1 MNELTATEGI
11 NPGAIVKRNEEVCRI
26 VGPIVRA
33 KYTQVIQGRNYLTV
47 QGAQA
52 IASSLGYTSGTAS
65 VRHVDPT
72 DSVAGYWEATCTV
85 MLNGVVVGSGIGSV
99 FDDERPWNTRP
110 QFARQMMAQTR
121 ATGRALKGVMGW
133 AFAALDYEGSIA
145 EEMPEEATRMP
156 QDAPAPRKALAAPIK
171 GSTLSEADLAWREKK
186 LAEMAPKAAPKAAPK
201 GDRQQVRGVC
211 VGVDPKTA
219 KSTKKYWR
227 VGLEANGVEWF
238 TSFEPVDVDIIG
250 KVIFLQLKHYNDGFL
265 IDDLQV
271 VVEEEVPF

>member
-1 MNELTATEGI
+1 MNELTTNEI

-65 VRHVDPT
+65 LRHVEPT
-72 DSVAGYWEATCTV
+72 ESVSGYWEATCTV
-85 MLNGVVVGSGIGSV
+85 LLNGVIVGSGIGSV

-156 QDAPAPRKALAAPIK
+156 QEASAPRKALAAPSK
-171 GSTLSEADLAWREKK
+171 ASKP
-186 LAEMAPKAAPKAAPK
+186 AEGKPAPK
-201 GDRQQVRGVC
+201 GGQQIRGIC
-211 VGVDPKTA
+211 AGVDPKTA
-219 KSTKKYWR
+219 KSGKEYWR

-238 TSFEPVDVDIIG
+238 TSFSAVDPDIIG
-250 KVIFLQLKHYNDGFL
+250 KLIVLHLKPWQDGVIITD
-265 IDDLQV
+265 IQV

>member
-1 MNELTATEGI
+1 MNELTTNEI

-65 VRHVDPT
+65 LRHVEPT
-72 DSVAGYWEATCTV
+72 DTVAGYWEATCTV
-85 MLNGVVVGSGIGSV
+85 LLNGVIVGSGIGSV
-99 FDDERPWNTRP
+99 FDDERPWNSRP

-156 QDAPAPRKALAAPIK
+156 QEASAPRKALAAPSK
-171 GSTLSEADLAWREKK
+171 ASKP
-186 LAEMAPKAAPKAAPK
+186 AEGKPAPK
-201 GDRQQVRGVC
+201 GGQQIRGIC
-211 VGVDPKTA
+211 AGVDPKTA
-219 KSTKKYWR
+219 KTGKQYWR
-227 VGLEANGVEWF
+227 VGLEANGVQWF
-238 TSFEPVDVDIIG
+238 TSFAEVDENIIG
-250 KVIFLQLKHYNDGFL
+250 KLVVLHLKPWQDGVIITD
-265 IDDLQV
+265 IQV

>member
-1 MNELTATEGI
+1 MNELTATDGI

-65 VRHVDPT
+65 LRHVEPT
-72 DSVAGYWEATCTV
+72 ESVAGYWEATCTV
-85 MLNGVVVGSGIGSV
+85 LLNGVIVGSGIGSV
-99 FDDERPWNTRP
+99 FDDERPWNSRP

-145 EEMPEEATRMP
+145 EEMPEQGSTMA
-156 QDAPAPRKALAAPIK
+156 QDEPAPRKALAAPSK
-171 GSTLSEADLAWREKK
+171 ASKH
-186 LAEMAPKAAPKAAPK
+186 AEGKPAPK
-201 GDRQQVRGVC
+201 GGQQIRGIC
-211 VGVDPKTA
+211 AGVDPKTA
-219 KSTKKYWR
+219 KSGKQYWR

-238 TSFEPVDVDIIG
+238 TSFSAVDPDIIG
-250 KVIFLQLKHYNDGFL
+250 KLVVLHLKPWQDGVIITD
-265 IDDLQV
+265 IQV

>member
-1 MNELTATEGI
+1 VNELTTNEI

-65 VRHVDPT
+65 LRHVEPT
-72 DSVAGYWEATCTV
+72 ESVAGYWEATCTV
-85 MLNGVVVGSGIGSV
+85 LLNGVIVGSGIGSV

-156 QDAPAPRKALAAPIK
+156 QEASEPRKALAAPSK
-171 GSTLSEADLAWREKK
+171 PFKPAGGKV
-186 LAEMAPKAAPKAAPK
+186 APK
-201 GDRQQVRGVC
+201 GNETQVRGLC
-211 VGVDPKTA
+211 AGVDPKTA
-219 KSTKKYWR
+219 KSGKEYWR
-227 VGLEANGVEWF
+227 VGVEANGVKWF
-238 TSFEPVDVDIIG
+238 TSFSAVDENIIG
-250 KVIFLQLKHYNDGFL
+250 KMIVVTLKPWQDGVI
-265 IDDLQV
+265 IVDLQV

>member
-1 MNELTATEGI
+1 VNELTTNEI

-65 VRHVDPT
+65 LRHVEPT
-72 DSVAGYWEATCTV
+72 ESVAGYWEATCTV
-85 MLNGVVVGSGIGSV
+85 LLNGVIVGSGIGSV

-145 EEMPEEATRMP
+145 EEMPEEASRMP
-156 QDAPAPRKALAAPIK
+156 QDAPAPRKALPSPIK
-171 GSTLSEADLAWREKK
+171 GSKLSEADLAWRAEKS
-186 LAEMAPKAAPKAAPK
+186 APKSAPK
-201 GDRQQVRGVC
+201 GDRLQVRGIC

-219 KSTKKYWR
+219 KSGKEYWR

-238 TSFEPVDVDIIG
+238 TSFSAVDADIIG
-250 KVIFLQLKHYNDGFL
+250 KLIMLQLKPWQDGFL
-265 IDDLQV
+265 IVDVQV

>member
-1 MNELTATEGI
+1 MNELTTNEI

-65 VRHVDPT
+65 LRHVEPT
-72 DSVAGYWEATCTV
+72 DTVAGYWEATCTV
-85 MLNGVVVGSGIGSV
+85 LLNGVIVGSGIGSV

-156 QDAPAPRKALAAPIK
+156 QEASAPRKALAAPSK
-171 GSTLSEADLAWREKK
+171 ASKP
-186 LAEMAPKAAPKAAPK
+186 AEGKPAPK
-201 GDRQQVRGVC
+201 GGQQVRGIC
-211 VGVDPKTA
+211 AGVDPKTA
-219 KSTKKYWR
+219 KSGKQYWR

-238 TSFEPVDVDIIG
+238 TSFSAVDPDIIG
-250 KVIFLQLKHYNDGFL
+250 KLIVLHLKPWQDGVIITD
-265 IDDLQV
+265 IQV

>member
-1 MNELTATEGI
+1 VNELTTNEI

-65 VRHVDPT
+65 LRHVEPT
-72 DSVAGYWEATCTV
+72 DTVAGYWEATCTV
-85 MLNGVVVGSGIGSV
+85 LLNGVVVGSGIGSV

-156 QDAPAPRKALAAPIK
+156 QEASAPRKALAAPSK
-171 GSTLSEADLAWREKK
+171 ASKP
-186 LAEMAPKAAPKAAPK
+186 AEGKPAPK
-201 GDRQQVRGVC
+201 GGQQVRGIC
-211 VGVDPKTA
+211 AGVDPKTA
-219 KSTKKYWR
+219 KSGKQYWR

-238 TSFEPVDVDIIG
+238 TSFSAVDPDIIG
-250 KVIFLQLKHYNDGFL
+250 KLIVLHLKPWQDGVIITDIQL
-265 IDDLQV
+265 

>member
-1 MNELTATEGI
+1 VNELTTNEI

-65 VRHVDPT
+65 LRHVEPT
-72 DSVAGYWEATCTV
+72 DTVAGYWEATCTV
-85 MLNGVVVGSGIGSV
+85 LLGGVIVGSGIGSV

-156 QDAPAPRKALAAPIK
+156 QEASAPRKALAAPSK
-171 GSTLSEADLAWREKK
+171 ASKPAEAK
-186 LAEMAPKAAPKAAPK
+186 PAPK
-201 GDRQQVRGVC
+201 GGQQVRGVC
-211 VGVDPKTA
+211 AGVDPKTA
-219 KSTKKYWR
+219 KTGKQYWR
-227 VGLEANGVEWF
+227 VGLESNGVQWF
-238 TSFEPVDVDIIG
+238 TSFAEVDENIIG
-250 KVIFLQLKHYNDGFL
+250 KLVVLHLKPWQDGVIITD
-265 IDDLQV
+265 IQV

>member
-1 MNELTATEGI
+1 MNELTTNEI

-65 VRHVDPT
+65 LRHVEPT
-72 DSVAGYWEATCTV
+72 ESVAGYWEATCTV
-85 MLNGVVVGSGIGSV
+85 LLNGVIVGSGIGSV

-145 EEMPEEATRMP
+145 EEMPEEASRMP
-156 QDAPAPRKALAAPIK
+156 QEASEPRKALAAPSK
-171 GSTLSEADLAWREKK
+171 PSKPAGGKV
-186 LAEMAPKAAPKAAPK
+186 APK
-201 GDRQQVRGVC
+201 GNESQVRGVC
-211 VGVDPKTA
+211 AGVDPKTA
-219 KSTKKYWR
+219 KSGKEYWR
-227 VGLEANGVEWF
+227 VGVEANGVEWF
-238 TSFEPVDVDIIG
+238 TSFSEVDENIIG
-250 KVIFLQLKHYNDGFL
+250 KMIVLHLKPWQDGVI
-265 IDDLQV
+265 IAMIQV

>member
-1 MNELTATEGI
+1 MNELTTNEI

-65 VRHVDPT
+65 LRHVEPT
-72 DSVAGYWEATCTV
+72 ESVAGYWEATCTV
-85 MLNGVVVGSGIGSV
+85 LLNGVIVGSGIGSV

-156 QDAPAPRKALAAPIK
+156 QEASAPRKALAAPSK
-171 GSTLSEADLAWREKK
+171 ASKP
-186 LAEMAPKAAPKAAPK
+186 AEGKPAPK
-201 GDRQQVRGVC
+201 GGQQVRGIC
-211 VGVDPKTA
+211 AGVDPKTA
-219 KSTKKYWR
+219 KSGKQYWR

-238 TSFEPVDVDIIG
+238 TSFSSVDPDIIG
-250 KVIFLQLKHYNDGFL
+250 KLVVLHLKPWQDGVIITD
-265 IDDLQV
+265 IQV

>member
-1 MNELTATEGI
+1 MNEITATEGI

-65 VRHVDPT
+65 LRHVEPT

-85 MLNGVVVGSGIGSV
+85 LLNGVIVGSGIGSV

-156 QDAPAPRKALAAPIK
+156 QDAPAPRKALAAPSKSSKPAEGKPASK
-171 GSTLSEADLAWREKK
+171 G
-186 LAEMAPKAAPKAAPK
+186 
-201 GDRQQVRGVC
+201 GQQVRGIC
-211 VGVDPKTA
+211 AGVDPKTA
-219 KSTKKYWR
+219 KSGKQYWR

-238 TSFEPVDVDIIG
+238 TSFSAVDADIIG
-250 KVIFLQLKHYNDGFL
+250 KLVILHLKPWQDGV
-265 IDDLQV
+265 IITDIQV

>member
-1 MNELTATEGI
+1 MNELTATDGI

-65 VRHVDPT
+65 LRHVEPT
-72 DSVAGYWEATCTV
+72 ESVAGYWEATCTV
-85 MLNGVVVGSGIGSV
+85 LLNGVIVGSGIGSV

-156 QDAPAPRKALAAPIK
+156 QEASAPRKALAAPSK
-171 GSTLSEADLAWREKK
+171 ATKP
-186 LAEMAPKAAPKAAPK
+186 AEGKPAPK
-201 GDRQQVRGVC
+201 GGQQVRGVC
-211 VGVDPKTA
+211 AGVDPKTA
-219 KSTKKYWR
+219 KSGKQYWR
-227 VGLEANGVEWF
+227 VGLEANGVQWF
-238 TSFEPVDVDIIG
+238 TSFAEVDENIIG
-250 KVIFLQLKHYNDGFL
+250 KLVVLHLKPWQDGVIITD
-265 IDDLQV
+265 IQV
-271 VVEEEVPF
+271 VVDEEVPF

>member
-1 MNELTATEGI
+1 MNELTTNEI

-65 VRHVDPT
+65 LRHVEPT
-72 DSVAGYWEATCTV
+72 ESVAGYWEATCTV
-85 MLNGVVVGSGIGSV
+85 LLNGVIVGSGIGSV

-156 QDAPAPRKALAAPIK
+156 QEASAPRKALAAPSK
-171 GSTLSEADLAWREKK
+171 ASKP
-186 LAEMAPKAAPKAAPK
+186 AEGKPAPK
-201 GDRQQVRGVC
+201 GGQQIRGIC
-211 VGVDPKTA
+211 AGVDPKTA
-219 KSTKKYWR
+219 KSGKQYWR

-238 TSFEPVDVDIIG
+238 TSFSAVDPDIIG
-250 KVIFLQLKHYNDGFL
+250 KLVLLHLKPWQDGVIITD
-265 IDDLQV
+265 IQV

>member
-1 MNELTATEGI
+1 MNELTTNEI

-33 KYTQVIQGRNYLTV
+33 KYTQVIQGRSYLTV

-65 VRHVDPT
+65 LRHVEPT
-72 DSVAGYWEATCTV
+72 ESVAGYWEATCTV
-85 MLNGVVVGSGIGSV
+85 LLNGVIVGSGIGSV

-145 EEMPEEATRMP
+145 EEMPEQGSTMA
-156 QDAPAPRKALAAPIK
+156 QDEPAPRKALAAPSK
-171 GSTLSEADLAWREKK
+171 PSKPAGGKV
-186 LAEMAPKAAPKAAPK
+186 APK
-201 GDRQQVRGVC
+201 GNETQVRGVC
-211 VGVDPKTA
+211 AGVDPKTA
-219 KSTKKYWR
+219 KSGKQYWR
-227 VGLEANGVEWF
+227 VGVEANGVQWF
-238 TSFEPVDVDIIG
+238 TSFSAVDENIIG
-250 KVIFLQLKHYNDGFL
+250 KMIVVTLKPWQDGVIIVDIQC
-265 IDDLQV
+265 

>member
-1 MNELTATEGI
+1 VNELTTNEI

-65 VRHVDPT
+65 LRHVEPT
-72 DSVAGYWEATCTV
+72 ESVAGYWEATCTV
-85 MLNGVVVGSGIGSV
+85 LLNGVIVGSGIGSV

-156 QDAPAPRKALAAPIK
+156 QEASAPRKALAAPSK
-171 GSTLSEADLAWREKK
+171 ESKP
-186 LAEMAPKAAPKAAPK
+186 AEGKPAPK
-201 GDRQQVRGVC
+201 GGQQIRGIC
-211 VGVDPKTA
+211 AGVDPKTA
-219 KSTKKYWR
+219 KSGKQYWR

-238 TSFEPVDVDIIG
+238 TSFSAVDPDIIG
-250 KVIFLQLKHYNDGFL
+250 KLVVLHLKPWQDGVIITD
-265 IDDLQV
+265 IQV

>member
-1 MNELTATEGI
+1 MNELTTNEI

-65 VRHVDPT
+65 LRHVEPT
-72 DSVAGYWEATCTV
+72 ESVAGYWEATCTV
-85 MLNGVVVGSGIGSV
+85 LLNGVIVGSGIGSV
-99 FDDERPWNTRP
+99 FDDERPWNSRP

-145 EEMPEEATRMP
+145 EEMPEEASRMP
-156 QDAPAPRKALAAPIK
+156 QEASAPRKALAAP
-171 GSTLSEADLAWREKK
+171 S
-186 LAEMAPKAAPKAAPK
+186 KASKPTEGKPAPK
-201 GDRQQVRGVC
+201 GGQQVRGVC
-211 VGVDPKTA
+211 AGVDPKTA
-219 KSTKKYWR
+219 KTGKQYWR

-238 TSFEPVDVDIIG
+238 TSFSAVDPDIIG
-250 KVIFLQLKHYNDGFL
+250 KLIVLHLKPWQDGVIITD
-265 IDDLQV
+265 IQV

>member
-1 MNELTATEGI
+1 MNELTTNEI

-65 VRHVDPT
+65 LRHVEPT
-72 DSVAGYWEATCTV
+72 ESVAGYWEATCTV
-85 MLNGVVVGSGIGSV
+85 LLNGVIVGSGIGSV

-156 QDAPAPRKALAAPIK
+156 QEAPEPRKALAAPSK
-171 GSTLSEADLAWREKK
+171 PFKPAGGKV
-186 LAEMAPKAAPKAAPK
+186 APK
-201 GDRQQVRGVC
+201 GNETQVRGVC
-211 VGVDPKTA
+211 AGVDPKTA
-219 KSTKKYWR
+219 KSGKDYWR
-227 VGLEANGVEWF
+227 VGVEANGVQWF
-238 TSFEPVDVDIIG
+238 TSFSAVDENIIG
-250 KVIFLQLKHYNDGFL
+250 KMIVVTLKPWQDGVIIVDIQC
-265 IDDLQV
+265 

>member
-1 MNELTATEGI
+1 MNELTTNEI

-65 VRHVDPT
+65 LRHVEPT
-72 DSVAGYWEATCTV
+72 ESVAGYWEATCTV
-85 MLNGVVVGSGIGSV
+85 LLNGVIVGSGIGSV

-156 QDAPAPRKALAAPIK
+156 QEASAPRKALAAPSK
-171 GSTLSEADLAWREKK
+171 ASKP
-186 LAEMAPKAAPKAAPK
+186 AEGKPAPK
-201 GDRQQVRGVC
+201 GGQQIRGIC
-211 VGVDPKTA
+211 AGVDPKTA
-219 KSTKKYWR
+219 KSGKQYWR

-238 TSFEPVDVDIIG
+238 TSFSAVDPDIIG
-250 KVIFLQLKHYNDGFL
+250 KLIVLHLKPWQDGVIITD
-265 IDDLQV
+265 IQV

>member
-1 MNELTATEGI
+1 MNELTTNEI

-65 VRHVDPT
+65 LRHVEPT
-72 DSVAGYWEATCTV
+72 DTVAGYWEATCTV
-85 MLNGVVVGSGIGSV
+85 LLNGVIVGSGIGSV

-156 QDAPAPRKALAAPIK
+156 QEAPAPRKALAAPSKASKPAEGKPASK
-171 GSTLSEADLAWREKK
+171 G
-186 LAEMAPKAAPKAAPK
+186 
-201 GDRQQVRGVC
+201 GQQIRGIC
-211 VGVDPKTA
+211 SGVDPKTA
-219 KSTKKYWR
+219 KSGKQYWR

-238 TSFEPVDVDIIG
+238 TSFSAVDPDIIG
-250 KVIFLQLKHYNDGFL
+250 KLVVLHLKPWQDGVIITD
-265 IDDLQV
+265 IQV

>member
-1 MNELTATEGI
+1 MNELTTNEI

-65 VRHVDPT
+65 LRHVEPT
-72 DSVAGYWEATCTV
+72 ESVAGYWEATCTV
-85 MLNGVVVGSGIGSV
+85 LLNGVIVGSGIGSV

-156 QDAPAPRKALAAPIK
+156 QEAPAPRKALAAPSK
-171 GSTLSEADLAWREKK
+171 ASKP
-186 LAEMAPKAAPKAAPK
+186 AEGKPAPK
-201 GDRQQVRGVC
+201 GGQQIRGIC
-211 VGVDPKTA
+211 AGVDPKTA
-219 KSTKKYWR
+219 KSGKQYWR

-238 TSFEPVDVDIIG
+238 TSFSAVDPDIIG
-250 KVIFLQLKHYNDGFL
+250 KLIVLHLKPWQDGVIITD
-265 IDDLQV
+265 IQV

>member
-1 MNELTATEGI
+1 MNELTTNEI

-65 VRHVDPT
+65 LRHVEPT
-72 DSVAGYWEATCTV
+72 ESVAGYWEATCTV
-85 MLNGVVVGSGIGSV
+85 LLNGVIVGSGIGSV

-156 QDAPAPRKALAAPIK
+156 QEATEPRKALAAPSK
-171 GSTLSEADLAWREKK
+171 PFKSAGGKV
-186 LAEMAPKAAPKAAPK
+186 APK
-201 GDRQQVRGVC
+201 GNETQVRGVC
-211 VGVDPKTA
+211 AGVDPKTA
-219 KSTKKYWR
+219 KSGKEYWR
-227 VGLEANGVEWF
+227 VGVEANGVQWF
-238 TSFEPVDVDIIG
+238 TSFSAVDENIIG
-250 KVIFLQLKHYNDGFL
+250 KMIVVTLKPWQDGVI
-265 IDDLQV
+265 IVDLQV

>member
-1 MNELTATEGI
+1 MNELTTNEI

-65 VRHVDPT
+65 LRHVEPT
-72 DSVAGYWEATCTV
+72 DTVAGYWEATCTV
-85 MLNGVVVGSGIGSV
+85 LLNGVIVGSGIGSV

-145 EEMPEEATRMP
+145 EEMPEEATRMT
-156 QDAPAPRKALAAPIK
+156 QEASAPRKALAAPSK
-171 GSTLSEADLAWREKK
+171 ATKP
-186 LAEMAPKAAPKAAPK
+186 AEGKPAPK
-201 GDRQQVRGVC
+201 GGQQVRGVC
-211 VGVDPKTA
+211 AGVDPKTA
-219 KSTKKYWR
+219 KSGKQYWR
-227 VGLEANGVEWF
+227 VGLEANGVQWF
-238 TSFEPVDVDIIG
+238 TSFAEVDENIIG
-250 KVIFLQLKHYNDGFL
+250 KLVVLHLKPWQDGVIITD
-265 IDDLQV
+265 IQV

>member
-1 MNELTATEGI
+1 MNELTTNEI

-65 VRHVDPT
+65 LRHVEPT
-72 DSVAGYWEATCTV
+72 DTVAGYWEATCTV
-85 MLNGVVVGSGIGSV
+85 LLNGVIVGSGIGSV

-133 AFAALDYEGSIA
+133 AFAALDSEGSIA

-156 QDAPAPRKALAAPIK
+156 QEASAPRKALAAPSK
-171 GSTLSEADLAWREKK
+171 ASKP
-186 LAEMAPKAAPKAAPK
+186 AEGKPAPK
-201 GDRQQVRGVC
+201 GGQQIRGVC
-211 VGVDPKTA
+211 AGVDPKTA
-219 KSTKKYWR
+219 KSGKQYWR

-238 TSFEPVDVDIIG
+238 TSFSAVDPDIIG
-250 KVIFLQLKHYNDGFL
+250 KLVVLHLKPWQDGVIITD
-265 IDDLQV
+265 IQV

>member
-1 MNELTATEGI
+1 MNELTTNEI

-65 VRHVDPT
+65 LRHVEPT
-72 DSVAGYWEATCTV
+72 DTVAGYWEATCTV
-85 MLNGVVVGSGIGSV
+85 LLNGVIVGSGIGSV

-156 QDAPAPRKALAAPIK
+156 QEASAPRKALAAPSK
-171 GSTLSEADLAWREKK
+171 ASKP
-186 LAEMAPKAAPKAAPK
+186 AEGKPAPK
-201 GDRQQVRGVC
+201 GGQQVRGVC
-211 VGVDPKTA
+211 AGVDPKTA
-219 KSTKKYWR
+219 KSGKQYWR

-238 TSFEPVDVDIIG
+238 TSFSSVDPDIIG
-250 KVIFLQLKHYNDGFL
+250 KLIVLHLKPWQDGVIITD
-265 IDDLQV
+265 IQV

>member
-1 MNELTATEGI
+1 VNELATNEI

-33 KYTQVIQGRNYLTV
+33 KYTQVIQGRSYLTV

-65 VRHVDPT
+65 LRHVEPT
-72 DSVAGYWEATCTV
+72 ESVAGYWEATCTV
-85 MLNGVVVGSGIGSV
+85 LLNGVIVGSGIGSV

-145 EEMPEEATRMP
+145 EEMPEEASRMP
-156 QDAPAPRKALAAPIK
+156 QEASAPRKALAAP
-171 GSTLSEADLAWREKK
+171 
-186 LAEMAPKAAPKAAPK
+186 PKASKPAEGKPAPK
-201 GDRQQVRGVC
+201 GGQQIRGIC
-211 VGVDPKTA
+211 AGVDPKTA
-219 KSTKKYWR
+219 KSGKQYWR
-227 VGLEANGVEWF
+227 VGLEANGLEWF
-238 TSFEPVDVDIIG
+238 TSFSAVDPDIIG
-250 KVIFLQLKHYNDGFL
+250 KLIVLHLKPWQDGVIITD
-265 IDDLQV
+265 IQV

>member
-1 MNELTATEGI
+1 VNELTTNEI

-65 VRHVDPT
+65 LRHVEPT
-72 DSVAGYWEATCTV
+72 ESVAGYWEATCTV
-85 MLNGVVVGSGIGSV
+85 LLNGVIVGSGIGSV

-156 QDAPAPRKALAAPIK
+156 QEASAPRKALAAPSK
-171 GSTLSEADLAWREKK
+171 ASKP
-186 LAEMAPKAAPKAAPK
+186 AEGKPAPK
-201 GDRQQVRGVC
+201 GGQQIRGIC
-211 VGVDPKTA
+211 AGVDPKTA
-219 KSTKKYWR
+219 KSGKQYWR

-238 TSFEPVDVDIIG
+238 TSFSAVDPDIIG
-250 KVIFLQLKHYNDGFL
+250 KLIVLHLKPWQDGVIITD
-265 IDDLQV
+265 IQV

>member
-1 MNELTATEGI
+1 MNEITTNEI

-65 VRHVDPT
+65 LRHVEPT
-72 DSVAGYWEATCTV
+72 DTVAGYWEATCTV
-85 MLNGVVVGSGIGSV
+85 LLNGVIVGSGIGSV

-156 QDAPAPRKALAAPIK
+156 QEASAPRKALAAP
-171 GSTLSEADLAWREKK
+171 
-186 LAEMAPKAAPKAAPK
+186 PKASKPAEGKPAPK
-201 GDRQQVRGVC
+201 GGQQIRGIC
-211 VGVDPKTA
+211 AGVDPKTA
-219 KSTKKYWR
+219 KSGKQYWR

-238 TSFEPVDVDIIG
+238 TSFSAVDPDIIG
-250 KVIFLQLKHYNDGFL
+250 KLIVLHLKPWQDGVIITD
-265 IDDLQV
+265 IQV

>member
-1 MNELTATEGI
+1 VNEITTNEI

-65 VRHVDPT
+65 LRHVEPT
-72 DSVAGYWEATCTV
+72 DTVAGYWEATCTV
-85 MLNGVVVGSGIGSV
+85 LLNGVIVGSGIGSV

-156 QDAPAPRKALAAPIK
+156 QEASAPRKALAAPSK
-171 GSTLSEADLAWREKK
+171 ASKP
-186 LAEMAPKAAPKAAPK
+186 AEGKPAPK
-201 GDRQQVRGVC
+201 GGQQIRGIC
-211 VGVDPKTA
+211 SGVDPKTA
-219 KSTKKYWR
+219 KSGKQYWR

-238 TSFEPVDVDIIG
+238 TSFSAVDPDIIG
-250 KVIFLQLKHYNDGFL
+250 KLIVLHLKPWHDGVIITD
-265 IDDLQV
+265 IQV
-271 VVEEEVPF
+271 LVEEEVPF

>member
-1 MNELTATEGI
+1 MNELTTNEI

-65 VRHVDPT
+65 LRHVEPT
-72 DSVAGYWEATCTV
+72 DTVAGYWEATCTV
-85 MLNGVVVGSGIGSV
+85 LLNGVIVGSGIGSV

-156 QDAPAPRKALAAPIK
+156 QDAPAPRKALAAP
-171 GSTLSEADLAWREKK
+171 S
-186 LAEMAPKAAPKAAPK
+186 KASKPAQVKPEPK
-201 GDRQQVRGVC
+201 GDRLQVRGIC

-219 KSTKKYWR
+219 KSGKEYWR
-227 VGLEANGVEWF
+227 VGLEADGVQWF
-238 TSFEPVDVDIIG
+238 TSFAEVDENIIG
-250 KVIFLQLKHYNDGFL
+250 KLIVLHLKPWQDGVIITD
-265 IDDLQV
+265 IQV

>member
-1 MNELTATEGI
+1 MNELTINEI

-145 EEMPEEATRMP
+145 EEMPEQERTMP
-156 QDAPAPRKALAAPIK
+156 QDAPAPRKALAAP
-171 GSTLSEADLAWREKK
+171 S
-186 LAEMAPKAAPKAAPK
+186 KASKPAQVKPEPK
-201 GDRQQVRGVC
+201 GDQLQVRGVC

-219 KSTKKYWR
+219 KSGKKYWR

-238 TSFEPVDVDIIG
+238 TSFSAVDADIIG
-250 KVIFLQLKHYNDGFL
+250 KLIALKLKPWQDGFL
-265 IDDLQV
+265 IVDVQV

>member
-1 MNELTATEGI
+1 VNELTTNEI

-65 VRHVDPT
+65 LRHVEPT
-72 DSVAGYWEATCTV
+72 ESVAGYWEATCTV
-85 MLNGVVVGSGIGSV
+85 LLNGVIVGSGIGSV

-156 QDAPAPRKALAAPIK
+156 QEASAPRKALAAPSK
-171 GSTLSEADLAWREKK
+171 ASKP
-186 LAEMAPKAAPKAAPK
+186 AEGKPAPK
-201 GDRQQVRGVC
+201 GGQQVRGIC
-211 VGVDPKTA
+211 AGVDPKTA
-219 KSTKKYWR
+219 KSGKQYWR

-238 TSFEPVDVDIIG
+238 TSFSAVDPDIIG
-250 KVIFLQLKHYNDGFL
+250 KLVVLHLKPWQDGVIITD
-265 IDDLQV
+265 IQV

>member
-1 MNELTATEGI
+1 VNELTTNEI

-65 VRHVDPT
+65 LRHVEPT
-72 DSVAGYWEATCTV
+72 DTVAGYWEATCTV
-85 MLNGVVVGSGIGSV
+85 LLNGVIVGSGIGSV

-156 QDAPAPRKALAAPIK
+156 QEASAPRKALAAPSK
-171 GSTLSEADLAWREKK
+171 ASKP
-186 LAEMAPKAAPKAAPK
+186 AEGKPAPK
-201 GDRQQVRGVC
+201 GGQQVRGVC
-211 VGVDPKTA
+211 AGVDPKTA
-219 KSTKKYWR
+219 KSGKQYWR

-238 TSFEPVDVDIIG
+238 TSFSAVDSDIIG
-250 KVIFLQLKHYNDGFL
+250 KLVVLHLKPWQDGVIITD
-265 IDDLQV
+265 IQV

>member
-1 MNELTATEGI
+1 MNELTTNEI

-65 VRHVDPT
+65 LRHVEPT
-72 DSVAGYWEATCTV
+72 DTVAGYWEATCTV
-85 MLNGVVVGSGIGSV
+85 LLNGVIVGSGIGSV
-99 FDDERPWNTRP
+99 FDDERPWNSRP

-156 QDAPAPRKALAAPIK
+156 QEAPAPRKALAAPIK
-171 GSTLSEADLAWREKK
+171 GSVLSEADLAWRAEKS
-186 LAEMAPKAAPKAAPK
+186 APKAAPK
-201 GDRQQVRGVC
+201 GGQQIRGIC
-211 VGVDPKTA
+211 SGVDPKTA
-219 KSTKKYWR
+219 KSGKQYWR

-238 TSFEPVDVDIIG
+238 TSFSAVDPDIIG
-250 KVIFLQLKHYNDGFL
+250 KLIVLHLKPWQDGVIITD
-265 IDDLQV
+265 IQV

>member
-33 KYTQVIQGRNYLTV
+33 KYTQVIQGKNYLTV

-65 VRHVDPT
+65 VRHVEPT
-72 DSVAGYWEATCTV
+72 ESVAGYWEATCTV
-85 MLNGVVVGSGIGSV
+85 LLNGVTVGSGIGCV
-99 FDDERPWNTRP
+99 FDDERPWNSRP

-145 EEMPEEATRMP
+145 EEMPEQERTMP
-156 QDAPAPRKALAAPIK
+156 QDAPAPRKALAAPYK
-171 GSTLSEADLAWREKK
+171 ATKPVEGKPEA
-186 LAEMAPKAAPKAAPK
+186 K
-201 GDRQQVRGVC
+201 GDRLQIRGSC
-211 VGVDPKTA
+211 IGVDPKTA
-219 KSTKKYWR
+219 KSGKEYWR
-227 VGLEANGVEWF
+227 VGVEGNGVEWF
-238 TSFEPVDVDIIG
+238 TSFSPVDPELIG
-250 KVIFLQLKHYNDGFL
+250 KMVFIQLKHWQDGYL
-265 IDDLQV
+265 IADIQLV
-271 VVEEEVPF
+271 TEEEVPF

>member
-1 MNELTATEGI
+1 MNELTTNEI

-65 VRHVDPT
+65 LRHVEPT
-72 DSVAGYWEATCTV
+72 ESVAGYWEATCTV
-85 MLNGVVVGSGIGSV
+85 LLNGVIVGSGIGSV

-156 QDAPAPRKALAAPIK
+156 QEASAPRKALAAPSK
-171 GSTLSEADLAWREKK
+171 ATKP
-186 LAEMAPKAAPKAAPK
+186 AEGKPAPK
-201 GDRQQVRGVC
+201 GGQQVRGVC
-211 VGVDPKTA
+211 AGVDPKTA
-219 KSTKKYWR
+219 KTGKQYWR
-227 VGLEANGVEWF
+227 VGLEANGVQWF
-238 TSFEPVDVDIIG
+238 TSFAEVDENIIG
-250 KVIFLQLKHYNDGFL
+250 KMIVLHLKPWQDGVIITD
-265 IDDLQV
+265 IQV

>member
-1 MNELTATEGI
+1 MNEITTNEI

-65 VRHVDPT
+65 LRHVEPT
-72 DSVAGYWEATCTV
+72 DTVAGYWEATCTV
-85 MLNGVVVGSGIGSV
+85 LLNGVIVGSGIGSV

-156 QDAPAPRKALAAPIK
+156 QEASAPRKALAAPSK
-171 GSTLSEADLAWREKK
+171 AS
-186 LAEMAPKAAPKAAPK
+186 KAAQVKPEPK
-201 GDRQQVRGVC
+201 GDRLQVRGIC

-219 KSTKKYWR
+219 KSGKEYWR

-238 TSFEPVDVDIIG
+238 TSFKPVDVEIIG
-250 KVIFLQLKHYNDGFL
+250 KVIHLKLKHHNDGFL
-265 IDDLQV
+265 IDDIQV

>member
-1 MNELTATEGI
+1 VNELTTNEI

-65 VRHVDPT
+65 LRHVEPT
-72 DSVAGYWEATCTV
+72 DTVAGYWEATCTV
-85 MLNGVVVGSGIGSV
+85 LLNGVIVGSGIGSV

-156 QDAPAPRKALAAPIK
+156 QDEPAPRKALAAPSK
-171 GSTLSEADLAWREKK
+171 ASKP
-186 LAEMAPKAAPKAAPK
+186 AEGKPAPK
-201 GDRQQVRGVC
+201 GGQQVRGVC
-211 VGVDPKTA
+211 AGVDPKTA
-219 KSTKKYWR
+219 KSGKQYWR

-238 TSFEPVDVDIIG
+238 TSFSAVDPDIIG
-250 KVIFLQLKHYNDGFL
+250 KLVVLHLKPWQDGVIITD
-265 IDDLQV
+265 IQV